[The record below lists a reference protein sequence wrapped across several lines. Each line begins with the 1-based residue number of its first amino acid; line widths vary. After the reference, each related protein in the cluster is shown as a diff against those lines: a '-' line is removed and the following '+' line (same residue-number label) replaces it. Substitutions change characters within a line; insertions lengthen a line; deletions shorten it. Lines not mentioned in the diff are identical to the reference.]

1 MLIGHDA
8 FGATG
13 HHWLGSIPRILGLV
27 LRSAVVPEL
36 RGGSF
41 ASPDKRE
48 LMATLTQLLETGKL
62 RIVVDRTFPLSQ
74 ASEALRYLASGQPAG
89 RVVLTV
95 GA

>member
-27 LRSAVVPEL
+27 LRSAVVLEL

-41 ASPDKRE
+41 ASPDKRA
-48 LMATLTQLLETGKL
+48 LMATLTQLLEAGKL
-62 RIVVDRTFPLSQ
+62 RIVVDRTFPLPET
-74 ASEALRYLASGQPAG
+74 AEALRYLASGQALG
-89 RVVLTV
+89 RIVLIV
-95 GA
+95 GD